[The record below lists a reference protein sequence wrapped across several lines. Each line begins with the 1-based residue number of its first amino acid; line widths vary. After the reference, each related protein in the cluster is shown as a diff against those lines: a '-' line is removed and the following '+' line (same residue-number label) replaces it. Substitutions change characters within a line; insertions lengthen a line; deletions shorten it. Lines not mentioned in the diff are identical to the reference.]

1 MPEDRF
7 TFVARFEHRCNLA
20 AGFVSKVEERIF
32 IPKHQTYKPPF
43 RNLEIF

>member
-7 TFVARFEHRCNLA
+7 SCVARFEHHYDLA
-20 AGFVSKVEERIF
+20 AGFASKVEERIF